1 MSLPRG
7 FCLPF
12 CRPGGLMLRS
22 MCQPCHRSR
31 VGALLSCVVVLA
43 IVSVWALQVDGG
55 EREKAPGPGE
65 CKDHECRL
73 LLPAALHCT
82 PPLDPAASLPR
93 GTEEGQVG
101 PPASSLAQRPE
112 GSNSSSSSS
121 STSPSPLR
129 STSVAAM
136 AIMKGEARCAVAC
149 CEGRGVEWEVHW
161 VQGIQ

>member
-1 MSLPRG
+1 MSLPLG
-7 FCLPF
+7 LCLPF
-12 CRPGGLMLRS
+12 CRPEGLMLRS
-22 MCQPCHRSR
+22 MCQPCHHSR

-55 EREKAPGPGE
+55 ERES
-65 CKDHECRL
+65 HYIVQV
-73 LLPAALHCT
+73 AAACCCALYS
-82 PPLDPAASLPR
+82 ASLPR

-101 PPASSLAQRPE
+101 PPAFSLAQRPE
-112 GSNSSSSSS
+112 ESNSSSSSS
-121 STSPSPLR
+121 STPSSMSPSPLR

-161 VQGIQ
+161 VQGVQ